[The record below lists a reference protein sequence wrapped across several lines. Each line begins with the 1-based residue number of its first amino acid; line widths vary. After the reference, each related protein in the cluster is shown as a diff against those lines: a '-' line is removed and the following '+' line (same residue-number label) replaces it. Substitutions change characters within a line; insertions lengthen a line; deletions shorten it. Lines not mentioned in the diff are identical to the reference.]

1 MRAFLKVAIGRNL
14 FDKSFFQMM
23 VQQLNRIFSV
33 KYMHKMTR
41 SSISIIFRWCSDYD
55 GMNVITL
62 TLLLNGKPTSNH
74 PYGSE
79 NQKKKVYQII
89 LNFLLQQSAFLLD
102 EAGEKNQGNYWNFN
116 HLFITLYPVNAGAVF
131 LLQNVLVSLEN
142 ILYVSLKL

>member
-79 NQKKKVYQII
+79 NQKKKKKKVYQII
-89 LNFLLQQSAFLLD
+89 LNFLLHSSQPSCQMKPGKKIKEIIGILTIYLLRYIQLMQ
-102 EAGEKNQGNYWNFN
+102 E
-116 HLFITLYPVNAGAVF
+116 LYSCYRMF
-131 LLQNVLVSLEN
+131 Q
-142 ILYVSLKL
+142 